1 MVIVVK
7 MKVKIVK
14 NGPYIVTGNVPLYKI
29 VMISDE
35 SGHATK
41 FKEKEVISHNS
52 NYSLCRCGN
61 SKNKPFCDGNHKNID
76 FNGEEIA
83 SKNIYIYKEK
93 ARVFETDKLKL
104 IDAIELCDHSRF
116 CLRKGGI
123 RNLIKKGDPES
134 IAIAKKEATLCP
146 SGRLLL
152 WDKEKN
158 ISTEKTFP
166 KEIVL
171 IHDDEKKCDGPIWLK
186 GGIQLESSD
195 GELYEIRNRVTLCR
209 CGKSKN
215 KPFCDGNHWMD
226 TEFEEKFRKKWD
238 LD

>member
-1 MVIVVK
+1 
-7 MKVKIVK
+7 MKVKIMK
-14 NGPYIVTGNVPLYKI
+14 NEPYIVTGNVPLYKE
-29 VMISDE
+29 VLVSDE
-35 SGHATK
+35 NGHATE
-41 FKEKEVISHNS
+41 FKQKEEVKHGS

-61 SKNKPFCDGNHKNID
+61 SENKPFCDGNHNNTD

-83 SKNIYIYKEK
+83 SKNIYEEK
-93 ARVFETDKLKL
+93 ARIFETDKLKL
-104 IDAIELCDHSRF
+104 IDAVELCDHSRF

-123 RNLIKKGDPES
+123 RKLIEKGDPES

-146 SGRLLL
+146 SGRLIL

-158 ISTEKTFP
+158 ISTEKVFE

-171 IHDDEKKCDGPIWLK
+171 IHDAGENCEGPLWLK
-186 GGIQLESSD
+186 GGIQLE
-195 GELYEIRNRVTLCR
+195 GANGKLYEVRNRITLCR

-215 KPFCDGNHWMD
+215 KPFCDGNHWMS
-226 TEFEEKFRKKWD
+226 TEFEKKFRKKWD

>member
-1 MVIVVK
+1 
-7 MKVKIVK
+7 MKVKILS
-14 NGPYIVTGNVPLYKI
+14 NGPYIVTGNIPLYKI
-29 VMISDE
+29 VMVSDE
-35 SGHATK
+35 KGHATK
-41 FKEKEVISHNS
+41 FKKKETISHS
-52 NYSLCRCGN
+52 SKYSLCRCGN
-61 SKNKPFCDGNHKNID
+61 SKNKPFCDGIHAHSD

-83 SKNIYIYKEK
+83 SKNIYKEK
-93 ARVFETDKLKL
+93 TRIFETDRYKL

-116 CLRKGGI
+116 CLREGGI
-123 RNLIKKGDPES
+123 RNLIKKGDFKS
-134 IAIAKKEATLCP
+134 IAIAKKEAALCP

-158 ISTEKTFP
+158 ISTEKTFD

-171 IHDDEKKCDGPIWLK
+171 IYDDEMNCEGPIWLK
-186 GGIQLESSD
+186 GKIPLESSNQ
-195 GELYEIRNRVTLCR
+195 ELYEIRNRVTLCR

-226 TEFEEKFRKKWD
+226 PEIEEKFRKKWD